1 MRDYYEFFCPVK
13 IIAGNKAL
21 GHLPFEIE
29 NLGAARPMIITDKG
43 VSAAG
48 LIRHVENSFKNSKMV
63 IGPLFDNVPP
73 DSSLEIVN
81 ELASIYNKND
91 CDSIIAVGGGSVI
104 DTAKGVNIVVSE
116 SSDDLMKFTGA
127 GALKRPLKP
136 LIVIPTTAGTGSETT
151 LVAVIADHKKNKKML
166 FTSHFLMPNIA
177 VIDTRMTLTLPPN
190 ITASTAMDA
199 LTHAVEAYVC
209 LAKNPISD
217 AYAIGAIKMISDNVL
232 DVVEKPSN
240 KKGRLML
247 AQASTMAGIAFS
259 NSMVGLVHTL
269 GHTVG
274 ALCKLPHG
282 TAMSI
287 LLPFVL
293 EYNLKKDKSGKVK
306 ENLSELLIFL
316 AGTENY
322 VKIKPQARAQKAI
335 YYIKELKDDLF
346 RMTGL
351 PRTLSETGKVEYDRL
366 EEIAKASLNDASI
379 TYNPVEVDF
388 KDALAVLRNAF

>member
-21 GHLPFEIE
+21 GHLPYEIE
-29 NLGAARPMIITDKG
+29 NLGASRPMIITDRG

-48 LIRHVENSFKNSKMV
+48 LVRHVENSFKNSRIV

-73 DSSLEIVN
+73 DSSLEVVN

-91 CDSIIAVGGGSVI
+91 CDSIIAIGGGSVI

-116 SSDDLMKFTGA
+116 SSDDLMRFTGA

-136 LIVIPTTAGTGSETT
+136 LIVVPTTAGTGSEAT

-190 ITASTAMDA
+190 ITAATAMDA
-199 LTHAVEAYVC
+199 LTHAVESYIC

-217 AYAIGAIKMISDNVL
+217 SYATGAIKMICENVV
-232 DVVEKPSN
+232 DVVKTPSN

-269 GHTVG
+269 GHTIG
-274 ALCKLPHG
+274 AICKLPHG

-293 EYNLKKDKSGKVK
+293 EYNMMNDKSGKVR
-306 ENLSELLIFL
+306 ENLGELLLFL
-316 AGTENY
+316 AGTDNY
-322 VKIKPQARAQKAI
+322 VKVKPEARAQKAV
-335 YYIKELKDDLF
+335 YYIKELKDELF
-346 RMTGL
+346 RITGL
-351 PRTLSETGKVEYDRL
+351 PRTLAETGKVDYERL

-379 TYNPVEVDF
+379 TYNPVEVDY
-388 KDALAVLRNAF
+388 KDALNVLRSAF